1 MLGDATASP
10 TMDTM
15 AQATLDGL
23 GDSGGSGPPDEPQEE
38 PKKRGPKEP
47 DAPGAPHVPSSPD
60 PPAPPRGAA
69 SGITRGSTV
78 SLVQQALKK
87 RGFYLGIIDGDAGPD
102 TWTAI
107 RRFREANSLPA
118 SAKIDVQLL
127 RALGL

>member
-10 TMDTM
+10 AMDAM
-15 AQATLDGL
+15 AHVPDGL

-38 PKKRGPKEP
+38 PKEPGSKEA
-47 DAPGAPHVPSSPD
+47 DAPQ
-60 PPAPPRGAA
+60 PPVPPREAA

-87 RGFYLGIIDGDAGPD
+87 RGFYLGIIDGDAGTD
-102 TWTAI
+102 TWAAI
-107 RRFREANSLPA
+107 RRFREANGLPA
-118 SAKIDVQLL
+118 SVKIDVQLL